1 MFWLIDF
8 FKLARIIQNSMTQTE
23 NFVLLN
29 KEIHPGETKTV
40 NLQIAQLHTMTELK
54 IPIIVSHSN
63 RKGPVVLLSAG
74 LHGDEING
82 IEVVRQMIVE
92 KVNRPQIGTIIC
104 MPLINIFG
112 FVGQTREFPD
122 GRDLNRVF
130 PGSEN
135 GSLASQFAYNLMEH
149 IIPHVDYVID
159 FHAGGRSRFN
169 VPHVRVEQGNLELEK
184 MAEAFQAPFLMYSD
198 NIAGSFREACDKM
211 GVKYLL
217 FEGGKSLE
225 INATVVEDAI
235 AGTKRFLHSLNMLK
249 DKFEVTL
256 AEKPMITIESS
267 NWLRADL
274 SGLFKSYCQVGTF
287 VEEGQTLALITD
299 PYGFVETPVVAPNS
313 GYIINENQAAIVYQG
328 DAIYH
333 ISTRIKE

>member
-1 MFWLIDF
+1 
-8 FKLARIIQNSMTQTE
+8 MTQTE

-74 LHGDEING
+74 LHGDELNG
-82 IEVVRQMIVE
+82 IEIVRQMIVE
-92 KVNRPQIGTIIC
+92 KINRPQIGTIIC

-112 FVGQTREFPD
+112 FVSQTREFPD

-130 PGSEN
+130 PGSSN

-149 IIPHVDYVID
+149 IVPLVDYVID
-159 FHAGGRSRFN
+159 FHAGGRTRFN
-169 VPHVRVEQGNLELEK
+169 VPHVRVQQGKPELEE
-184 MAEAFQAPFLMYSD
+184 MANAFQAPFLMYSD
-198 NIAGSFREACDKM
+198 NVGGSFREACDRV

-225 INATVVEDAI
+225 INPIVVHEAI
-235 AGTKRFLHSLNMLK
+235 AGTKRFLHHLGMLK
-249 DKFEVTL
+249 EKFDVPN
-256 AEKPMITIESS
+256 AEKPMILIESS
-267 NWLRADL
+267 YWIRADL
-274 SGLFKSYCQVGTF
+274 SGLFRSVAPFGEY
-287 VEEGQTLALITD
+287 VEEGEIIAWITD
-299 PYGFVETPVVAPNS
+299 PYGFIETPVLAPNS
-313 GYIINENQAAIVYQG
+313 GYIINENQGNIVYQG
-328 DAIYH
+328 DAIFN
-333 ISTRIKE
+333 ISTKLAN